1 MTAPTPEPT
10 TDPTPEAE
18 LVASGINLAC
28 ALSLCCRDGTK
39 DRAVVM
45 DRPEAIKNIARALDS
60 FAQAAVER
68 ERERLGN
75 CPKCGSEGYGY
86 EDDDN
91 VESCIDCGH
100 RGKL

>member
-1 MTAPTPEPT
+1 MTTSTPEPTTAPTPEALAFYHRELLPWLMRYST
-10 TDPTPEAE
+10 TPSVQHDAE
-18 LVASGINLAC
+18 GAMLVSA
-28 ALSLCCRDGTK
+28 
-39 DRAVVM
+39 
-45 DRPEAIKNIARALDS
+45 